1 MINTAKKI
9 ISENKICVLATCY
22 NDLPNTS
29 LMKYICD
36 ESCFKIYMLT
46 LKGSS
51 KYQNIER
58 NPRVSLLIDT
68 RESRSNGEGQI
79 QALTIYGK
87 ANLIENSDWCKSIT
101 NDLVKKFVDLTP
113 LSENENCVVIE
124 VCADSLLLLDSV
136 DQSTYVDVLPPG

>member
-1 MINTAKKI
+1 MIDAAKKI
-9 ISENKICVLATCY
+9 ISENTFCVLSTCY

-29 LMKYICD
+29 LMQYISD
-36 ESCFKIYMLT
+36 ESGFKIYMLT

-68 RESRSNGEGQI
+68 RGNHPNGEGQI
-79 QALTIYGK
+79 QALTIYGR
-87 ANLIENSDWCKSIT
+87 ANLMENSDWCRNIT
-101 NDLVKKFVDLTP
+101 SDLIKKFVDLTP

-124 VCADSLLLLDSV
+124 VCAESLLLLDSV
-136 DQSTYVDVLPPG
+136 DQSTYADVLSPG